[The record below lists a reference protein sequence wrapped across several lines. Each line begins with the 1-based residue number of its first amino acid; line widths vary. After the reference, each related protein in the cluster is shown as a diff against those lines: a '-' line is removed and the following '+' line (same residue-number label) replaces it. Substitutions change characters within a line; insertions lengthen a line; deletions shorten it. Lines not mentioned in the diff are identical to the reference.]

1 MTNDAIFTSFKSE
14 ILTDGKFG
22 KSAYYARNPLGLLEH
37 AVNLALVSESPD
49 AVKAM
54 FDKTSAKLLES
65 LSKKRRKIGDVVRLD
80 ADSGWESEQGTYR
93 IALLHR
99 DGSEV
104 SSDACVSCCNPE
116 CREWPLLERVA
127 DDGLA
132 TGEYAYHVPECR
144 MTDV

>member
-22 KSAYYARNPLGLLEH
+22 KSTYYARNPLGLLEH

-65 LSKKRRKIGDVVRLD
+65 LSKKRRKIGDVVQLD
-80 ADSGWESEQGTYR
+80 ADSGWESEHGTYR
-93 IALLHR
+93 IASLHR
-99 DGSEV
+99 DGSKA
-104 SSDACVSCCNPE
+104 SSDTCVQCANPE
-116 CREWPLLERVA
+116 CREWPLLEQV
-127 DDGLA
+127 DNDGTP
-132 TGEYAYHVPECR
+132 TGEHAYHVPECR
-144 MTDV
+144 MADV